1 MLESKQHASDQSHKT
16 TNKMDT
22 KMNDIILVPTDFS
35 EVCMNAAIQAAEVAR
50 LLNHKVVL
58 LHIINN
64 ETRAYLKNENLT
76 PESIE
81 GRLQEIAEKLKSD
94 YHIEVETLTR
104 EGSIFN
110 EIGEVAKDLGVG
122 LVYLG
127 THGKVGLQHLTGSYA
142 IKVVTSSPVPTIV
155 TQKRPFHGGF
165 KTIVLPI
172 TSEAGPL
179 DKTRWA
185 VYIAKKF
192 NATIHIYLVGGA
204 DDAVYDASRQVA
216 SYLAKNNVT
225 YTERTSEKSSNFS
238 KQVIDYATSINADL
252 IMIMTNPEKGL
263 STFLLGSYDEDIIFN
278 SSQIPV
284 MCINP
289 RKFNYEVLGM

>member
-1 MLESKQHASDQSHKT
+1 MD
-16 TNKMDT
+16 KM
-22 KMNDIILVPTDFS
+22 MNDIILVPTDFS
-35 EVCMNAAIQAAEVAR
+35 EVCLNAAHQAADAAR

-58 LHIINN
+58 LHVINN
-64 ETRAYLKNENLT
+64 ETRAYLKNENLAT
-76 PESIE
+76 ESIDDKL
-81 GRLQEIAEKLKSD
+81 REIASLLKSK
-94 YHIEVETLTR
+94 YQVEVETLTR
-104 EGSIFN
+104 EGSIFT
-110 EIGEVAKDLGVG
+110 EIGEVVKDMGIG

-142 IKVVTSSPVPTIV
+142 LKVVTSSAAPTIV
-155 TQKRPFHGGF
+155 VQKRQFEGGF
-165 KTIVLPI
+165 KSIVLPI

-179 DKTRWA
+179 EKTRWA

-192 NATIHIYLVGGA
+192 NATIHVYLVGEA
-204 DDAVYDASRQVA
+204 DDSVYNAAKQISG
-216 SYLAKNNVT
+216 YFAKNNVS
-225 YTERTSEKSSNFS
+225 YTEKTSEKSSNFS

-289 RKFNYEVLGM
+289 RKFNYEILGL